1 MVIVT
6 VDDCN
11 VVLSNTR
18 MSGNVPGCPGPLTL
32 APSPCYWPYSNP
44 GHLRQRSLEDI
55 YIIILYCSAHS
66 GCTVYMCA
74 V

>member
-1 MVIVT
+1 MVIVI

-11 VVLSNTR
+11 VVLSNTG
-18 MSGNVPGCPGPLTL
+18 MSGNVPGCPAYG
-32 APSPCYWPYSNP
+32 NP

-66 GCTVYMCA
+66 GCTVYMCT